1 MDKSKIKNEIKR
13 SKSIQIRL
21 TEDELN
27 QLQEAK
33 GPKGTLARYA
43 REKLLNDETYIEKQK
58 TIKEYTDLVFQLKKI
73 GININQIAYQLN
85 KNDITKVEVIVALRK
100 ELELIRQLADNKIDE
115 VLK

>member
-21 TEDELN
+21 TEEELN

-43 REKLLNDETYIEKQK
+43 REKLLNDET
-58 TIKEYTDLVFQLKKI
+58 
-73 GININQIAYQLN
+73 
-85 KNDITKVEVIVALRK
+85 
-100 ELELIRQLADNKIDE
+100 
-115 VLK
+115 